1 MLRACK
7 VHPLACSWLNA
18 GGPALPYIC
27 LSTYH
32 RYVAVQLH
40 SVRCYTMSMQLYF
53 NMVQRTTV
61 LVRIMVWQQYP
72 VHYRHR
78 PRPNSTFAFQVAHIS
93 TC

>member
-1 MLRACK
+1 MHACQ
-7 VHPLACSWLNA
+7 HITS
-18 GGPALPYIC
+18 
-27 LSTYH
+27 
-32 RYVAVQLH
+32 YVAVQLH

-72 VHYRHR
+72 VHDCHR